1 MTVISRELPVFALGE
16 LREELRCGPSSI
28 ADATFGKRCFRDQVR
43 HLAREFGANIVF
55 VPCLCPEPL
64 LRRRLS
70 NRQGNLVTDP
80 QLQHFSV
87 QRRAFEPMKDLP
99 ESMQLRVR
107 NDAPV
112 EQSLLVVL
120 SETYLRQHREDR

>member
-16 LREELRCGPSSI
+16 VREELRCGPSTI
-28 ADATFGKRCFRDQVR
+28 ADATFGKRYFQDQVG
-43 HLAREFGANIVF
+43 HLAREFGANIV
-55 VPCLCPEPL
+55 VVECLCPEPL
-64 LRRRLS
+64 PRRRLS

-80 QLQHFSV
+80 PLQRFET

-99 ESMQLRVR
+99 EGMHIRVR
-107 NDAPV
+107 TDVPV
-112 EQSLLVVL
+112 EQSLLVVF